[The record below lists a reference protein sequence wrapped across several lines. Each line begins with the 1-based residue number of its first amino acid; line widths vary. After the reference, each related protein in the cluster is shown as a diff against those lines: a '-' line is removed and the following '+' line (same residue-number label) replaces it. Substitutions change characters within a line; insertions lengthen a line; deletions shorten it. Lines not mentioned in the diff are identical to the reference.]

1 MGKNPRHTPKL
12 SKKFYP
18 FVSICTPTFNRR
30 PFIPIMF
37 SCFQNQ
43 TYPKDRMEWIIVDD
57 GTDPIE
63 DLISSSGI
71 SNIKYF
77 KQERKM
83 ALGEKRNF
91 MHSKVKGTIVVYMDD
106 DDYYPPERVQHA
118 VDTLMA
124 NKEALCAG
132 SSEIYVYFKHIQ
144 QMYQSGPYGP
154 NHATAGTFAFRT
166 ELLKTSR
173 YEDHAALAEE
183 KHFLKNYTVPFVQ
196 LDPFKTILVFSHEH
210 NTFDKRKLLENQ
222 NEQYFKPSPRTV
234 DDFIRSSSEAN
245 IKQFFMTDIDQLL
258 SVYSP
263 GEPSMKP
270 DVLKQIKEIEK
281 ERAKMTPNTIM
292 MNEPGKPPRPLSNDE
307 VIALINFQ
315 TEQLKVLTSKNEDL
329 ENMVANLQKTI
340 AQMNQKS
347 AESSL
352 DSLSPTIAPV
362 SGPGPVPEFVD
373 TLLEKIKDLENKL
386 EKMELEKSSVREPV
400 VPPTPSPSPSPSPSI
415 PIIKSKS
422 TPEVFVNIL

>member
-1 MGKNPRHTPKL
+1 
-12 SKKFYP
+12 
-18 FVSICTPTFNRR
+18 
-30 PFIPIMF
+30 
-37 SCFQNQ
+37 
-43 TYPKDRMEWIIVDD
+43 
-57 GTDPIE
+57 
-63 DLISSSGI
+63 
-71 SNIKYF
+71 
-77 KQERKM
+77 
-83 ALGEKRNF
+83 
-91 MHSKVKGTIVVYMDD
+91 
-106 DDYYPPERVQHA
+106 
-118 VDTLMA
+118 
-124 NKEALCAG
+124 
-132 SSEIYVYFKHIQ
+132 
-144 QMYQSGPYGP
+144 
-154 NHATAGTFAFRT
+154 
-166 ELLKTSR
+166 
-173 YEDHAALAEE
+173 
-183 KHFLKNYTVPFVQ
+183 
-196 LDPFKTILVFSHEH
+196 
-210 NTFDKRKLLENQ
+210 
-222 NEQYFKPSPRTV
+222 
-234 DDFIRSSSEAN
+234 
-245 IKQFFMTDIDQLL
+245 MTDIDQLL